1 MGLKTAIKIRRIDG
15 GLAAGA
21 VQGGGCIREEGS
33 KGEKRRPCKRRRSV
47 RSPCW
52 PNTPTS
58 SVCQAAALSAP
69 HPHPPLKTRNWNA
82 RLFVN
87 HFLAHCTVHSSRLA
101 IGCRSA
107 REGANVRQL
116 WPASA
121 GIIAKFCN
129 AGKEGRPQME
139 EPKMRYVDREGQA
152 GRKGSGSSFAA
163 ASAQPNK

>member
-1 MGLKTAIKIRRIDG
+1 MRELGGATMGLKTAIKIRRIDG

-87 HFLAHCTVHSSRLA
+87 HFLAHCTSRDWRSVAAARGRERTCDSYGLLPRGSLPSFA
-101 IGCRSA
+101 TPGRKVGPKWRSA
-107 REGANVRQL
+107 RCG
-116 WPASA
+116 
-121 GIIAKFCN
+121 
-129 AGKEGRPQME
+129 M
-139 EPKMRYVDREGQA
+139 
-152 GRKGSGSSFAA
+152 
-163 ASAQPNK
+163 